1 MARSQKD
8 STERESQRVQ
18 IEESPFARDG
28 RTRLR
33 ALSRLEELFDLFP
46 VGLHLFERHLE
57 LSSPK
62 FLVETARVGPRPNRT
77 HPVAHV
83 FRASA
88 LEDNLYQALANL
100 LRVPA
105 LQRVDDAQLIA
116 ARPLEA
122 IRGEAV
128 GQLVAVL
135 DGLGGAYLLDDMD
148 AQ

>member
-1 MARSQKD
+1 M
-8 STERESQRVQ
+8 
-18 IEESPFARDG
+18 
-28 RTRLR
+28 R

-46 VGLHLFERHLE
+46 VGLHLFDRHLE